1 MRKILPLGGLSSLL
15 PNLRLRRQHY
25 VRCCCC
31 YTATKLLLLHYVRCC
46 CCYRT
51 YFSASAPSLAAA
63 ELLKRKLPKKCCIY
77 QPPVPKVVGH
87 SACQK
92 AAVAV
97 LILFCPS
104 DSQLNSF
111 NICSCFFMY
120 SFIIS
125 RLFPHKSSLKVP

>member
-63 ELLKRKLPKKCCIY
+63 ELLKRKLAKKCCIY

-92 AAVAV
+92 
-97 LILFCPS
+97 
-104 DSQLNSF
+104 
-111 NICSCFFMY
+111 ICSCSFNTFLSLRLPAQLIQPFLMLFHVFFHN
-120 SFIIS
+120 FGC
-125 RLFPHKSSLKVP
+125 